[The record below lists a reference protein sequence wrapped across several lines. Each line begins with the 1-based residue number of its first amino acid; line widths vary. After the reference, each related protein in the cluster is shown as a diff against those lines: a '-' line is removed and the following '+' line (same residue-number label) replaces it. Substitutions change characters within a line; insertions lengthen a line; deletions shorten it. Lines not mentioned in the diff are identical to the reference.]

1 MFLSLSTAQELVCML
16 FLFLGSTQNNKTKQ
30 IASLFKLQVLSLVS
44 FCTVI
49 PVLYVTNGGR
59 EWGPLGKPNFSLV
72 YSSHFFFFLRE
83 RVWEDW
89 REPLSCRKPPGPP
102 IYFCRRALPLLPPL
116 SRHQHW
122 ITYLQINGLRIHKFL
137 ESYQVPDDHHFLLFH
152 KSSRTHCVNTTQISQ
167 THKATT
173 IK

>member
-72 YSSHFFFFLRE
+72 YSSHFFFFWERE
-83 RVWEDW
+83 SERIDENPFLA
-89 REPLSCRKPPGPP
+89 ES
-102 IYFCRRALPLLPPL
+102 LLGRQSIFAAEL
-116 SRHQHW
+116 YHF
-122 ITYLQINGLRIHKFL
+122 YLH
-137 ESYQVPDDHHFLLFH
+137 YQD
-152 KSSRTHCVNTTQISQ
+152 TNTE
-167 THKATT
+167 
-173 IK
+173 

>member
-59 EWGPLGKPNFSLV
+59 EWGPLGKPNFILV
-72 YSSHFFFFLRE
+72 YSSLILFFWE
-83 RVWEDW
+83 RDREDW

-102 IYFCRRALPLLPPL
+102 IYFCSQALPLLPPL
-116 SRHQHW
+116 LRHQHW
-122 ITYLQINGLRIHKFL
+122 ITYLQFNGLGIHKVL
-137 ESYQVPDDHHFLLFH
+137 ESYHVPDHHHFPHFH
-152 KSSRTHCVNTTQISQ
+152 KSSRTVSIQ
-167 THKATT
+167 HK
-173 IK
+173 